1 MLDSYGRVT
10 LDQRVDLDVTTFA
23 RTAPSPGSADQTG
36 ASASF
41 WSPFGISADAT
52 GNTCVA
58 DYQNHTIQEISPGGT
73 VTTLAG
79 NPGVG
84 GSADGTGSA
93 ARFSSAHLRHDLQA
107 ANGGFERELALLTNQ
122 VPISLIW
129 GTTGRGCASLHRPGH
144 LDSGHARGSVKR
156 TGPAATEPWRDL

>member
-23 RTAPSPGSADQTG
+23 GTAPSPGSADQTG

-84 GSADGTGSA
+84 GERRRYRQCRAIQ
-93 ARFSSAHLRHDLQA
+93 LRPFTPRPS
-107 ANGGFERELALLTNQ
+107 GRERW
-122 VPISLIW
+122 V
-129 GTTGRGCASLHRPGH
+129 
-144 LDSGHARGSVKR
+144 
-156 TGPAATEPWRDL
+156 